1 MELIAIGGLM
11 QSGKDTTAN
20 LIIKLRKDKSW
31 KILRFADAVK
41 DIVCILLYCTRE
53 DLEDIDF
60 KNKELDEEWD
70 RYYLFGSNPVDKQT
84 IIKRYKEE
92 HSINPSQYWLDSQK
106 LKMTPR
112 LLLQLIGTE
121 CGRNIIHPDIWV
133 NCLKKKYYQFKNQY
147 NIIIPDLRF
156 NNEAN
161 FVKEN
166 NGKIIIV
173 EREEIINIE
182 SIKSIKNHSSENSLA
197 LDPSYSLIKNNGTIS
212 DLTIQIEKILTSY
225 KI

>member
-1 MELIAIGGLM
+1 MELIGIGGCM
-11 QSGKDTTAN
+11 QSGKDTIAK
-20 LIIKLRKDKSW
+20 IIMELRKDKPW

-41 DIVCILLYCTRE
+41 DIVCILLNCTRN
-53 DLEDIDF
+53 DLEDINF
-60 KNKELDEEWD
+60 KNKELGKEWD
-70 RYYLFGSNPVDKQT
+70 NN
-84 IIKRYKEE
+84 IIKNNSYTA
-92 HSINPSQYWLDSQK
+92 SI
-106 LKMTPR
+106 KMTPR
-112 LLLQLIGTE
+112 KLLQLIGTE

-133 NCLKKKYYQFKNQY
+133 NCLKKKYYQFRNQY

-156 NNEAN
+156 DNEAN

-173 EREEIINIE
+173 ERENIINSE
-182 SIKSIKNHSSENSLA
+182 SIKSHSSENSLTI
-197 LDPSYSLIKNNGTIS
+197 DQNYSIIKNNGTIS